1 METEQIT
8 GFLET
13 TAFKNFVAVI
23 IGVLIILMITSLIRR
38 MVPRYV
44 ADTNSRYRT
53 RKFVNYISFALII
66 LLGLVIYSS
75 QLSGLT
81 VFLGVAGAGIAF
93 ALQEVIASIAGFVI
107 INFSNMFKVGDRVMV
122 GGVKGDVVDI
132 GILRTTMMQMGD
144 WVDGDLYNGK
154 IVHVANSSVFKDP
167 IYNYSGEFPF
177 LWDEVTIP
185 LRLESDHEYA
195 RQTFLKILNDIQ
207 GDFANDAKTHWVV
220 MTEKMM
226 IENARVS
233 PLVTMVFDENWMTFT
248 LRFVVDFQKRR
259 ITKDL
264 IYTNVLDAIRN
275 SEGRISI
282 AASSLEVTTFKGAEA

>member
-1 METEQIT
+1 METEKIT
-8 GFLET
+8 SFLET
-13 TAFKNFVAVI
+13 PAFRNLVAVV
-23 IGVLIILMITSLIRR
+23 IGVLVILTITSFIRR

-53 RKFVNYISFALII
+53 RKFINYISFALII
-66 LLGLVIYSS
+66 LLALIIFSS

-107 INFSNMFKVGDRVMV
+107 INFSNMFRVGDRVMV

-144 WVDGDLYNGK
+144 WVNGDLYNGK
-154 IVHVANSSVFKDP
+154 IVHVSNSSVFKDP

-185 LRLESDHEYA
+185 IRSESDHEYA
-195 RQTFLKILNDIQ
+195 RQLFTDILNDIQ
-207 GDFANDAKTHWVV
+207 GDFATEASKHWEV

-226 IENARVS
+226 IEKARVAPIVS
-233 PLVTMVFDENWMTFT
+233 MVFDENWITFT

-259 ITKDL
+259 LTKDL
-264 IYTNVLDAIRN
+264 IFTRVLEAVKASNGKIT
-275 SEGRISI
+275 I
-282 AASSLEVTTFKGAEA
+282 ASSTLEVTTFKGKED